1 VTQWNTKSGLVTSQ
15 IYLDSYMDAGVLTA
29 VALANELT
37 PPDIEDRKAVVARIL
52 AFDRPSLAM
61 LRTKDIA
68 GFVALAHRLR
78 ELFVSLDDEDVDA
91 AARQLNA
98 MLAEHPAHP
107 YLAKEEGR
115 WRLHH
120 HPADAPL
127 VPMYTSICAEAM
139 ARMIGG
145 GYAERFGIC
154 DARNCNRV
162 FFDNSKNG
170 TRRFCSVTCQNR
182 VKTAAFR
189 LRQAQQQKPSRRNS
203 R

>member
-1 VTQWNTKSGLVTSQ
+1 MTSQ

-29 VALANELT
+29 ISLANALT
-37 PPDIEDRKAVVARIL
+37 STGVQLEAVARIL
-52 AFDRPSLAM
+52 SFDPPSLSM
-61 LRTKDIA
+61 LKARDVP
-68 GFVALAHRLR
+68 GFARLASSVRDV
-78 ELFVSLDDEDVDA
+78 FMDLDQEDVDA
-91 AARQLNA
+91 AAAKLNM
-98 MLAEHPAHP
+98 MLEAHPAYPH
-107 YLAKEEGR
+107 LAKEDGV

-120 HPADAPL
+120 HPGDAAL
-127 VPMYTSICAEAM
+127 VPMYISICAEGL

-154 DARNCNRV
+154 DADTCARV

-189 LRQAQQQKPSRRNS
+189 SRQTLERKRN
-203 R
+203 RK

>member
-1 VTQWNTKSGLVTSQ
+1 MGSDTVPTETVTSQ
-15 IYLDSYMDAGVLTA
+15 IYLDSYMDAGVIVA
-29 VALANELT
+29 MALANELT
-37 PPDIEDRKAVVARIL
+37 PPEIADPKAVVAGIL
-52 AFDRPSLAM
+52 AFDPPSRAMFRP
-61 LRTKDIA
+61 KDVP
-68 GFVALAHRLR
+68 GFIALAHRLR
-78 ELFVSLDDEDVDA
+78 EMFVSLDDENVDA
-91 AARQLNA
+91 AAEQLNS
-98 MLAEHPAHP
+98 MLAAHPAHP
-107 YLAKEEGR
+107 YLAKEDGV

-139 ARMIGG
+139 ARMIGS

-154 DARNCNRV
+154 DASNCNRV

-189 LRQAQQQKPSRRNS
+189 LRQAQGKPSRR
-203 R
+203 

>member
-1 VTQWNTKSGLVTSQ
+1 
-15 IYLDSYMDAGVLTA
+15 MDAGVIVA
-29 VALANELT
+29 IALANELT
-37 PPDIEDRKAVVARIL
+37 RPEIEDPKAAIAAIL
-52 AFDRPSLAM
+52 AFDPTSRAM
-61 LRTKDIA
+61 FRSKDVP
-68 GFVALAHRLR
+68 GFVTLAHRLR
-78 ELFVSLDDEDVDA
+78 KMFASLDDEDVDA
-91 AARQLNA
+91 AAEQLNS
-98 MLAEHPAHP
+98 MLAAHPAHQ
-107 YLAKEEGR
+107 YLAKEEGV

-127 VPMYTSICAEAM
+127 VPMYTSICAEGM

-154 DARNCNRV
+154 DASNCSRV

-189 LRQAQQQKPSRRNS
+189 LRQSQEKPRR

>member
-1 VTQWNTKSGLVTSQ
+1 MTSQ
-15 IYLDSYMDAGVLTA
+15 IYLDSYSDAGVITA
-29 VALANELT
+29 IALANQLAHQQIAN
-37 PPDIEDRKAVVARIL
+37 PKAVIAQIL
-52 AFDRPSLAM
+52 AFDPPSLAM
-61 LRTKDIA
+61 LRPRDVP
-68 GFVALAHRLR
+68 GFMALGQRLR
-78 ELFVSLDDEDVDA
+78 ELFQSLDDEDVDA
-91 AARQLNA
+91 AAEQINS
-98 MLAEHPAHP
+98 MLTAHPAHP
-107 YLAKEEGR
+107 FLAKEEGV

-154 DARNCNRV
+154 DASNCNRV

-170 TRRFCSVTCQNR
+170 TRRFCSTTCQNR

-189 LRQAQQQKPSRRNS
+189 LRQAHPKLRR

>member
-1 VTQWNTKSGLVTSQ
+1 VTSQ
-15 IYLDSYMDAGVLTA
+15 IYLDSYIDAGVITA
-29 VALANELT
+29 MALANELT
-37 PPDIEDRKAVVARIL
+37 PPDIIDAKAVIAGIL
-52 AFDRPSLAM
+52 AYDPPSRAM
-61 LRTKDIA
+61 LRPKDVP
-68 GFVALAHRLR
+68 GFVALAHRVR
-78 ELFVSLDDEDVDA
+78 EMFVSLDDEDVDA
-91 AARQLNA
+91 AAELLNS
-98 MLAEHPAHP
+98 MLAAHPAHP
-107 YLAKEEGR
+107 YLAKEEGM

-139 ARMIGG
+139 ARMIGS

-154 DARNCNRV
+154 DASNCNRV

-189 LRQAQQQKPSRRNS
+189 LRQAQGKPGRR
-203 R
+203 

>member
-1 VTQWNTKSGLVTSQ
+1 
-15 IYLDSYMDAGVLTA
+15 MDAGVITA
-29 VALANELT
+29 MALANQLMQ
-37 PPDIEDRKAVVARIL
+37 PDIADSKAVIAGIL
-52 AFDRPSLAM
+52 AFDPPSRAM
-61 LRTKDIA
+61 LRPRDVPAFMT
-68 GFVALAHRLR
+68 LAQRLR
-78 ELFVSLDDEDVDA
+78 KMFMSLDDEDVDA
-91 AARQLNA
+91 AAEQLNS
-98 MLAEHPAHP
+98 MLTAHPAHP
-107 YLAKEEGR
+107 YLAKEEGI

-127 VPMYTSICAEAM
+127 VPMYTSICAEGM

-154 DARNCNRV
+154 DASNCNRV

-189 LRQAQQQKPSRRNS
+189 LRQAQEKPRKR
-203 R
+203 

>member
-1 VTQWNTKSGLVTSQ
+1 MTSQ
-15 IYLDSYMDAGVLTA
+15 IYLDSYMDAGVI
-29 VALANELT
+29 VAIAFSNELT
-37 PPDIEDRKAVVARIL
+37 LPDIDDRKAVVARIL

-61 LRTKDIA
+61 LRPKDVP
-68 GFVALAHRLR
+68 GFVALAQRLR
-78 ELFVSLDDEDVDA
+78 KLFVSLDDEDVDA
-91 AARQLNA
+91 AASQLNA

-107 YLAKEEGR
+107 YLAKEEGV
-115 WRLHH
+115 WRMHH

-154 DARNCNRV
+154 DASNCNRV

-170 TRRFCSVTCQNR
+170 TRRFCSVTCQSR

-189 LRQAQQQKPSRRNS
+189 SRQSQQRRLA
-203 R
+203 RR

>member
-1 VTQWNTKSGLVTSQ
+1 MTSQ
-15 IYLDSYMDAGVLTA
+15 IYLDSYIDAGVITA
-29 VALANELT
+29 IALANQLT
-37 PPDIEDRKAVVARIL
+37 PPDIADPKAVIAGIL
-52 AFDRPSLAM
+52 AFDPPSGAM
-61 LRTKDIA
+61 LRPRDVP
-68 GFVALAHRLR
+68 GFIALAHRLR
-78 ELFVSLDDEDVDA
+78 EMFVRLEDEDVDA
-91 AARQLNA
+91 AAEQLNS
-98 MLAEHPAHP
+98 MLAAHPAHP
-107 YLAKEEGR
+107 YLAKEDGV

-127 VPMYTSICAEAM
+127 VPMYTSICAEGM

-154 DARNCNRV
+154 DATHCDRV

-189 LRQAQQQKPSRRNS
+189 LRQARGRPKRR
-203 R
+203 